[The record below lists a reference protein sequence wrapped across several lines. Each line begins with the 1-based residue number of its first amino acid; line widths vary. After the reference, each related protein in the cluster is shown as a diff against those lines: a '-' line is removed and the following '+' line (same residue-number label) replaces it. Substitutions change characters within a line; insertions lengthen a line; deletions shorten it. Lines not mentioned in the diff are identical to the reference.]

1 MIGGASLFGG
11 SGTIIGTVIG
21 ALIIAVIQYG
31 LVFINVEP
39 FWQFVAVGIVIIVSV
54 LIDQTARAAD
64 RRGARC
70 RVTAPI
76 LSVRGLTKRFG
87 GVTALAGVGFDLRR
101 GEVLA
106 LAGDNGAGKSTLIKA
121 ISGVHQ
127 PDEGEIVYRGEPVA
141 LGNPRHARELGIET
155 IYQDLALA
163 DNLDV
168 GANIFLGREPVAR
181 SLGVL
186 PRLDRARMR
195 AAARDV
201 LRRSRSTSTG
211 EKLGLPVRSLSGG
224 QRQAVAIGR
233 AIFWKAELL
242 IMDEPTAALG
252 VPEQRKVIELIR
264 RLRQQNVAVIFIS
277 HNLVDIFAVAD
288 RILVL
293 RRGLAA
299 GERRPDESSHD
310 EIVRL
315 MVGVGLG
322 TTRGLGARGGGGGG
336 GRAWGGAPGGRG
348 GGGGG
353 GWGAGVGLRG
363 GGGWW
368 GGRAGVGGGTPPPTS
383 WASPAGRCRAT
394 RPRAPCHLWWP

>member
-1 MIGGASLFGG
+1 MP
-11 SGTIIGTVIG
+11 T
-21 ALIIAVIQYG
+21 
-31 LVFINVEP
+31 
-39 FWQFVAVGIVIIVSV
+39 
-54 LIDQTARAAD
+54 D
-64 RRGARC
+64 
-70 RVTAPI
+70 API
-76 LSVRGLTKRFG
+76 LSVRGVTKHFG
-87 GVTALAGVGFDLRR
+87 GVTALGGVSFDLHR

-127 PDEGEIVYRGEPVA
+127 PDEGEIVYKGERVT
-141 LGNPRHARELGIET
+141 LRNPRHAREIGIET

-168 GANIFLGREPVAR
+168 GANIFLGREPAAP
-181 SLGVL
+181 LFGL
-186 PRLDRARMR
+186 IPRLDRRRMR
-195 AAARDV
+195 TAARDV
-201 LRRSRSTSTG
+201 LAPLDVDL
-211 EKLGLPVRSLSGG
+211 EDKKLGLPVRSLSGG

-264 RLRQQNVAVIFIS
+264 SLRRQDVAVIFIS

-299 GERRPDESSHD
+299 GERRPEQSSHD

-315 MVGVGLG
+315 MVGG
-322 TTRGLGARGGGGGG
+322 
-336 GRAWGGAPGGRG
+336 
-348 GGGGG
+348 
-353 GWGAGVGLRG
+353 
-363 GGGWW
+363 
-368 GGRAGVGGGTPPPTS
+368 
-383 WASPAGRCRAT
+383 
-394 RPRAPCHLWWP
+394 